1 MIIDFC
7 VQNEKIITSVS
18 AIITSICAI
27 ITAGYI
33 IKNSSKHD
41 ENIEQAFNKFAEY
54 CSLLYEQHQTSTTL
68 SRELFHQNIK
78 PRFEVERYNLVGKFQ
93 DVVLYLK
100 NDDSS
105 YMVKR
110 ILDNEKEY
118 EYAICGDTGFVLKQ
132 CDGKCNCHEVVK
144 NDRPKDITLCSSYQ
158 LDSAMSCL
166 IDEKIKK
173 VYMSSYFSL
182 IGQTKID
189 DYYLMDYFCKNKTY
203 QRGNYKNSQ
212 KYYSANI
219 LLLFIL
225 ILLGI

>member
-78 PRFEVERYNLVGKFQ
+78 PRFEVERYNLVG
-93 DVVLYLK
+93 
-100 NDDSS
+100 
-105 YMVKR
+105 
-110 ILDNEKEY
+110 ILSNGNIKY
-118 EYAICGDTGFVLKQ
+118 E
-132 CDGKCNCHEVVK
+132 
-144 NDRPKDITLCSSYQ
+144 IT
-158 LDSAMSCL
+158 
-166 IDEKIKK
+166 
-173 VYMSSYFSL
+173 F
-182 IGQTKID
+182 
-189 DYYLMDYFCKNKTY
+189 KNKGQGSACDAYIKYAGITSVNIY
-203 QRGNYKNSQ
+203 DKTVFKLTEHTEKNVINFDETISFEFTNNDVNCPDCIHILVPLFFNDMAERKYKQ
-212 KYYSANI
+212 E
-219 LLLFIL
+219 FEL
-225 ILLGI
+225 IIHYDGHTDLMNCPEVTEVQ